1 MYVCLFDLFI
11 HSFIHSEYFY
21 SASLS
26 HRLCLSFLSQPVS
39 ASHVTGCLSLRPQP
53 VSASPQTVYA
63 YRYALVFK
71 GLTDW
76 LELLVS
82 DCNIGSSL
90 NKSKVSLL
98 LHVHVHVTVRVG
110 LSCYSSY
117 LSLLSQPCLSFLS
130 QPVSASHVTVRVGLS
145 CHSPCLFCM
154 SRYAKKGS
162 VRVCCEPT
170 ETQMSWSLSRT

>member
-1 MYVCLFDLFI
+1 MTSAQDSIQIYVCLMYVCLFDLFI

-63 YRYALVFK
+63 YRYALVLK

-90 NKSKVSLL
+90 NKSKVLL
-98 LHVHVHVTVRVG
+98 L
-110 LSCYSSY
+110 LLLLP
-117 LSLLSQPCLSFLS
+117 LSLPSQVFYYIIS
-130 QPVSASHVTVRVGLS
+130 
-145 CHSPCLFCM
+145 
-154 SRYAKKGS
+154 K
-162 VRVCCEPT
+162 
-170 ETQMSWSLSRT
+170 